1 MKTELFYL
9 LLTAILTGLLW
20 IPVVIGYVT
29 SRGPLTPSAYK
40 VAPTAPLPD
49 WVNRANRAHLN
60 AVENLAPFAAVVLIA
75 QAIGVSSAV
84 TQVCAAIFFYARL
97 THAVIH
103 ISGFGR
109 FMARTVAFTVAW
121 LAFITF
127 SMVLLLRGG

>member
-1 MKTELFYL
+1 M
-9 LLTAILTGLLW
+9 
-20 IPVVIGYVT
+20 
-29 SRGPLTPSAYK
+29 
-40 VAPTAPLPD
+40 
-49 WVNRANRAHLN
+49 
-60 AVENLAPFAAVVLIA
+60 
-75 QAIGVSSAV
+75 SSAV